1 MVRGCERESRFEV
14 GLSGVPVD
22 YAAELDPLA
31 RILPGHPLEE
41 VFAIKIPADPV
52 VHDERV
58 ERQARGVRHGRLAQ
72 ASIQADA
79 IRGGDVDQ
87 LDVHGRAS

>member
-31 RILPGHPLEE
+31 RVPRGKADGLNKPG
-41 VFAIKIPADPV
+41 
-52 VHDERV
+52 
-58 ERQARGVRHGRLAQ
+58 ARGFA
-72 ASIQADA
+72 
-79 IRGGDVDQ
+79 
-87 LDVHGRAS
+87 